1 MPSERRVFVP
11 PRQRGVFFQVGL
23 ALVLLAAAGA
33 LYYRAA
39 LLPVGGAFLG
49 FLAAALALTVPI
61 PFLLYGAYALRRA
74 EYALDRDRVV
84 LRWGWRMEEIP
95 MPAVAWV
102 RPAAALDEPLPLP
115 RLRWPGML
123 LGRRRRGE
131 VVLEFMASDARALVV
146 VATEGGWFVI
156 SPADVEGFLEAFRRA
171 AEEGSLEPVAARSQR
186 PIGWLAAVWRDR
198 LARVLLVIGW
208 LTAVGAL
215 VWSNLAAAGLTPVSG
230 KAANA
235 LDRAVLLAV
244 AAWLFQ
250 GLNLGL
256 GLFAYQS
263 PRRRAMV
270 YLVWLAGAV
279 AGAGFLASVGVVLR
293 GGGG

>member
-1 MPSERRVFVP
+1 MSSERWVFVP
-11 PRQRGVFFQVGL
+11 PRQRGFFFQVGL
-23 ALVLLAAAGA
+23 ALGLLAAAGA

-74 EYALDRDRVV
+74 EYALDRDRVT
-84 LRWGWRMEEIP
+84 LQWGWRVEEIP

-102 RPAAALDEPLPLP
+102 QPAAALDEPLPLP

-123 LGRRRRGE
+123 LGRRRVGGIT
-131 VVLEFMASDARALVV
+131 VEFLAAEAGALVV
-146 VATEGGWFVI
+146 IATDQGWFAI
-156 SPADVEGFLEAFRRA
+156 SPQDAVGFLEAFRRA
-171 AEEGSLEPVAARSQR
+171 AEEGSLEPVAARSQH
-186 PIGWLAAVWRDR
+186 PTGWLTVVWRDR
-198 LARVLLVIGW
+198 LARVFLLVGW

-215 VWSNLAAAGLTPVSG
+215 VWSNLAASGLVSVSET
-230 KAANA
+230 ATNA
-235 LDRAVLLAV
+235 IDRAVLLAV

-256 GLFAYQS
+256 GLFAYQGS
-263 PRRRAMV
+263 RRRAMA

-279 AGAGFLASVGVVLR
+279 AGVGFLASVGAVLH
-293 GGGG
+293 GGGR